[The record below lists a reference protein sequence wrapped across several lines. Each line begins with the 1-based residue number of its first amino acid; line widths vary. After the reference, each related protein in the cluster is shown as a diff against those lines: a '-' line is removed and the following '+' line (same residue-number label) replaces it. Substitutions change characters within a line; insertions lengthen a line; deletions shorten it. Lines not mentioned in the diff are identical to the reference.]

1 MDRRLMGRR
10 LTRQDFLLLSAGA
23 GAGIFVAGCGGG
35 PQNNPSVQGGGSG
48 DGGKAYDGPKVDLA
62 FWNGFTGGDG
72 PLMRKLVEQFSS
84 ESKNIK
90 VKMNTIEWADYYAK
104 VPTAVQSGKGPDVGI
119 MHIDQL
125 GTNAARNV
133 IIPLDD
139 VAKNLKLKESDFAPV
154 VWQAGIYNNQRFGIP
169 LDMHPLGFYYNKKVM
184 EQGGL
189 DPEKPPTNKDEYMSA
204 LEQLKGEGIQG
215 AWVSPFLFTGGLM
228 WQSLLW
234 QFGGDLY
241 NADATKAVFNSD
253 AGVEALTF
261 LTDLIKDGYSPKN
274 VAQDAD
280 NVAFKDDKNAFIWNG
295 IWGMNDYNTV
305 PDLEWGAAPLPQIGT
320 QKGAW
325 AGSHN
330 FVVMR
335 QRTQDDNK
343 LQASKVFINWI
354 SEKSIEWA
362 KAGQIPARKS
372 VRESDEFASLEV
384 QSTLAEQ
391 VPDLHFAPPV
401 PGIGDVQTNAI
412 DVGVNEAILLKKEPQ
427 AALDDAVAK
436 ANKLLEENRQKY
448 QA

>member
-1 MDRRLMGRR
+1 MGRR

>member
-1 MDRRLMGRR
+1 
-10 LTRQDFLLLSAGA
+10 
-23 GAGIFVAGCGGG
+23 
-35 PQNNPSVQGGGSG
+35 
-48 DGGKAYDGPKVDLA
+48 
-62 FWNGFTGGDG
+62 
-72 PLMRKLVEQFSS
+72 
-84 ESKNIK
+84 
-90 VKMNTIEWADYYAK
+90 
-104 VPTAVQSGKGPDVGI
+104 
-119 MHIDQL
+119 
-125 GTNAARNV
+125 
-133 IIPLDD
+133 
-139 VAKNLKLKESDFAPV
+139 
-154 VWQAGIYNNQRFGIP
+154 
-169 LDMHPLGFYYNKKVM
+169 
-184 EQGGL
+184 
-189 DPEKPPTNKDEYMSA
+189 PEKPPTNKDEYMSA
-204 LEQLKGEGIQG
+204 LEQLKGKDIQG

-241 NADATKAVFNSD
+241 NTDVTKAVFNSD

-280 NVAFKDDKNAFIWNG
+280 NVAFKDGKNAFIWNG

-305 PDLEWGAAPLPQIGT
+305 PDLEWGAAPLPQIGSE
-320 QKGAW
+320 KGAW

-335 QRTQDDNK
+335 QRTPDENK

-412 DVGVNEAILLKKEPQ
+412 DVGINEAILLKKEPQ
-427 AALDDAVAK
+427 AALDDAVTK
-436 ANKLLEENRQKY
+436 ANSLLEENRQKY

>member
-1 MDRRLMGRR
+1 MAERRSVVRRLS
-10 LTRQDFLLLSAGA
+10 RQEFLLLGAGA
-23 GAGIFVAGCGGG
+23 GAGFVLAGCGGG
-35 PQNNPSVQGGGSG
+35 PQNNPAVQGGQGG
-48 DGGKAYDGPKVDLA
+48 GGKSYDGPKVELA

-72 PLMRKLVEQFSS
+72 PLMRKLVERFSN
-84 ESKNIK
+84 EHDNIN
-90 VKMNTIEWADYYAK
+90 VKMNTVEWADYYAK

-133 IIPLDD
+133 IVPLDD
-139 VAKNLKLKESDFAPV
+139 VAKNLQLKESDFAPV

-184 EQGGL
+184 ERGGL
-189 DPEKPPTNKDEYMSA
+189 DPEKPPTNRDEYMSA

-228 WQSLLW
+228 WQSILW
-234 QFGGDLY
+234 QFGGELY
-241 NADATKAVFNSD
+241 NADATKAVFNSE

-261 LTDLIKDGYSPKN
+261 LTDLIKDGHSPRN

-280 NVAFKDDKNAFIWNG
+280 NVAFKDHKNAFIWNG

-320 QKGAW
+320 EKGAW

-335 QRTQDDNK
+335 QRTPDENK

-372 VRESDEFASLEV
+372 VRESDEFAALEV

-412 DVGVNEAILLKKEPQ
+412 DPAINEAILLKKEPQ
-427 AALDDAVAK
+427 AALDDGVAK
-436 ANKLLEENRQKY
+436 ANSLLEENRQKY